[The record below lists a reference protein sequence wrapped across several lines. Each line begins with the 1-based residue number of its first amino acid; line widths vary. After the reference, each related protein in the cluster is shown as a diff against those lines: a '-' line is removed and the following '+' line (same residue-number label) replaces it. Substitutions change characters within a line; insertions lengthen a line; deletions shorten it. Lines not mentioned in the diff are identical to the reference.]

1 MYQVLLFKLRCRLC
15 KGSMNIQSA
24 LLTIETY
31 DRYGFPNPS
40 SQCSSQLKAAACCR
54 SSSST
59 DTTFLVTSGELC
71 RCAGVACCRTSSLN
85 HLDKI
90 FPLPTPPGEWL
101 RGGKFITGLE
111 TTSND
116 TRLKVSVFLQASNH
130 TTEKN
135 SDKWY
140 IFGFS
145 TILQAFIVTYPSI
158 LKGFL

>member
-1 MYQVLLFKLRCRLC
+1 
-15 KGSMNIQSA
+15 MNIQSA

-31 DRYGFPNPS
+31 DRYGFPNTS
-40 SQCSSQLKAAACCR
+40 SQYLSQLMAAACCR

-71 RCAGVACCRTSSLN
+71 RCAGVDCCRTSSLN

-101 RGGKFITGLE
+101 CDGKFITGLG
-111 TTSND
+111 TTNKD
-116 TRLKVSVFLQASNH
+116 TRLIVSVFLASTH
-130 TTEKN
+130 KIEKS

-145 TILQAFIVTYPSI
+145 MILQAFIVQHILTFSTDSLQPSNRTRQK
-158 LKGFL
+158 LL

>member
-111 TTSND
+111 TKSND
-116 TRLKVSVFLQASNH
+116 TRLKVSVFCKQA
-130 TTEKN
+130 TTRLKKILI
-135 SDKWY
+135 SG
-140 IFGFS
+140 IFWGFRRS
-145 TILQAFIVTYPSI
+145 YRRS
-158 LKGFL
+158 